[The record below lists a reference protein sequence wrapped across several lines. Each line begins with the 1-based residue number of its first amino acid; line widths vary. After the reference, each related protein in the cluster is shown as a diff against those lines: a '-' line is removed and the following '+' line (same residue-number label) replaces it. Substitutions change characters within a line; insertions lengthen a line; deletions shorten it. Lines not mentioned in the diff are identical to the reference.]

1 MHACIHMCALCVEAR
16 QNTFLRPGH
25 CIALGQPG
33 TYYDDQT
40 ILKFRDPN
48 VLPLPLIA
56 AG

>member
-1 MHACIHMCALCVEAR
+1 MHVYTCALYVWKLER
-16 QNTFLRPGH
+16 NTFLRPGH

-33 TYYDDQT
+33 TYYVDQT

>member
-1 MHACIHMCALCVEAR
+1 MHACVHMCALCVEAR

-33 TYYDDQT
+33 TYYVDQT